1 MKMKKIFVLLITM
14 LLSSCQI
21 SSNSETSSEQIS
33 DSISTIESISNSE
46 VQSESSSELIE
57 EPSEFTSEPIV
68 FPTEE
73 SSSEHEEV
81 EDIYYVDGLPS
92 NLFVTDIMEEHM
104 TFTYYE
110 DYDFYQVTVSS
121 KEEKSL
127 GIDLVSTQKESM
139 IGKELEGQD
148 IVIPNVYDDGIH
160 GLKRVKAFTISRFEE
175 GYLNSLIVSEGIEMC
190 GYLRK
195 TGYTTTTYILA
206 HSPVILNPI
215 KNIYLPSTIMKLQCF
230 VPFAGN
236 IWYYP
241 NALWGFKF
249 EPNIYYNGTIEQWN
263 NIKFINDFSYYSEE
277 GNYKFVI
284 NCLDGITYETDYA
297 IVLT

>member
-46 VQSESSSELIE
+46 VQSESSSELTE
-57 EPSEFTSEPIV
+57 EPSESTSEPIV
-68 FPTEE
+68 VPTEE

-127 GIDLVSTQKESM
+127 GTDLVSTQKESM

-160 GLKRVKAFTISRFEE
+160 GLKRVKAYTISRFEE

-206 HSPVILNPI
+206 HSPIILNPI

-236 IWYYP
+236 LWYYP

-263 NIKFINDFSYYSEE
+263 KIEFIKNYYEE